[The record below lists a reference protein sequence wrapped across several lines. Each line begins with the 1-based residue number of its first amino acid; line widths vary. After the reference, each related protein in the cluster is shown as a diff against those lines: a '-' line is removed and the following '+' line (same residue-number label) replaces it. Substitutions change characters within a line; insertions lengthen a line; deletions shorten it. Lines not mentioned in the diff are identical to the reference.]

1 MWRRRERRGKGER
14 EGEKEGE
21 KEERQRGRKRKGG
34 SRNDTRYFSSLYEI
48 SAPRR
53 FCFLGQNEAQM
64 MSVVLWMWPP
74 LWDLRGGGSHHK
86 APPRV
91 SLHEEDRIAELTEQQ
106 DEGVQLF
113 ISGIASLYDIK
124 SRLI

>member
-1 MWRRRERRGKGER
+1 MWRKRERRGKGER

-34 SRNDTRYFSSLYEI
+34 SRNDTRYFSSFYEI

-64 MSVVLWMWPP
+64 MSVVLWIWPP
-74 LWDLRGGGSHHK
+74 LLDFRGGGSHHK
-86 APPRV
+86 TPHPECLCVKKTALLSSQNSKMRGFS
-91 SLHEEDRIAELTEQQ
+91 SLSQE
-106 DEGVQLF
+106 
-113 ISGIASLYDIK
+113 
-124 SRLI
+124 